1 MAKNIYITTSH
12 GEYAKGTIETLKM
25 LTGEEL
31 PYISFTNEMSK
42 EDLKKK
48 YLEFL
53 IKNNSEKYIFI
64 TDIFAGTPFNVL
76 IELKGEN
83 PDLNIVIITGLSL
96 ILLIELLEN
105 GINEDIF
112 KTLIDNTKIIDKIE
126 IKSILGEEED

>member
-1 MAKNIYITTSH
+1 MAKNIYIATSH

-96 ILLIELLEN
+96 ILLMELLEN